1 MNTLL
6 NLAAAALIG
15 IVICFLIAAVVILSL
30 SNDVP
35 RVGGIDPRKDSLI
48 YKFRWALAV
57 ALVAALVGVVIHFF
71 F

>member
-15 IVICFLIAAVVILSL
+15 IIICFLIAAVVILSL

-35 RVGGIDPRKDSLI
+35 RVGGIDPQKDSLL
-48 YKFRWALAV
+48 YKLRWALAV